1 VEWLYSGN
9 KAIPHGFVPRIKPTW
24 LYSQN
29 KAMWVGFIPSAVL
42 VLSGAPLQEETQ
54 ILFGTPCL
62 YK

>member
-1 VEWLYSGN
+1 MALFPEQSHVG
-9 KAIPHGFVPRIKPTW
+9 W